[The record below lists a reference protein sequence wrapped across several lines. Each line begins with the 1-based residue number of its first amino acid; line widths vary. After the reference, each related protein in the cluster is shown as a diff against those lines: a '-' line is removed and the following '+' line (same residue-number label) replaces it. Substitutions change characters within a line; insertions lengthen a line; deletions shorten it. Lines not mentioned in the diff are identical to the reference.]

1 MRPSPF
7 LHTIRIDVTSTGALV
22 TIYGIP
28 SHVRNARS
36 HRASQRHKR
45 CAGRCH
51 AQRCVAGPCDAMS
64 CPSSRGPGPA
74 RGQPEVT
81 RRGLHASR
89 RGCQRQRGCW
99 RQRQST
105 WLGFRGGA
113 SDQKVE
119 VDGKD
124 LTRRVSPYGRKG
136 KPESGPCFTPTLRAC
151 FIDRPFFLRLLP
163 GVDRLFSPKTRSSA
177 VTVTSGSAGP
187 RPLHIGT
194 LTEKFQAAW
203 IFTIGSKFTIQVD
216 RFFHAPPA
224 FRTISWVV

>member
-1 MRPSPF
+1 LGYWPRAPARGSAIGGEGDPSSVASARCAAHPRPAVFVHRSVTIIAAPNRSNVNTTKSRQFHDMRPSPF

-89 RGCQRQRGCW
+89 RGCQRQRGLLAAAPINLAW
-99 RQRQST
+99 LPRGSQRSK
-105 WLGFRGGA
+105 GRGRWERPNAPGLA
-113 SDQKVE
+113 
-119 VDGKD
+119 
-124 LTRRVSPYGRKG
+124 LRK
-136 KPESGPCFTPTLRAC
+136 ER
-151 FIDRPFFLRLLP
+151 
-163 GVDRLFSPKTRSSA
+163 KT
-177 VTVTSGSAGP
+177 
-187 RPLHIGT
+187 
-194 LTEKFQAAW
+194 
-203 IFTIGSKFTIQVD
+203 
-216 RFFHAPPA
+216 
-224 FRTISWVV
+224 